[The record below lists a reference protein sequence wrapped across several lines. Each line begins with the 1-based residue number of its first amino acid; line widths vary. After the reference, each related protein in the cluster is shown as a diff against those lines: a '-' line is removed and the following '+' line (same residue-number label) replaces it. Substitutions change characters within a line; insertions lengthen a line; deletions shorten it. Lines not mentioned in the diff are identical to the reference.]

1 MALIIFFAFFYTAVV
16 FNPKE
21 TADNLRK
28 YGGFLPGIRPGEKT
42 AEYIDY
48 VLTRITVVGALYL
61 AAVCVLPEFLIS
73 YAAVPFYF
81 GGTSLLIAVSVTMDT
96 VSQVQSH
103 LLGAPV
109 RRPDQE
115 GEAQRRNVEGPQMN
129 LILLGPPGA
138 GKGTQAEAITEKRG
152 LVQLS
157 TGEMLRQAVKAGTP
171 IGQEASAIMEA
182 GGLVPDE
189 IVIKIIAERIAAPD
203 CAKGFILD
211 GFPRTLKQAAAL
223 DELLASTG
231 KQHRRRHR
239 AQGGRRRP
247 HRPHLGA
254 LHVRQ
259 LRGELPRHQLQA
271 QGAGGLR
278 PLRIAGL
285 RAPLRRQRRDGQEPA
300 DGLLPGDGAPDRVLL
315 CQG

>member
-61 AAVCVLPEFLIS
+61 AAVCVLPEILIS

-96 VSQVQSH
+96 VAQVQSH
-103 LLGAPV
+103 LLAH
-109 RRPDQE
+109 QYE
-115 GEAQRRNVEGPQMN
+115 GLIKKAKLEGRNEGTQMN

-138 GKGTQAEAITEKRG
+138 GKGTQAEAISQKRG

-157 TGEMLRQAVKAGTP
+157 TGEMLRRAVKAGTP
-171 IGQEASAIMEA
+171 IGREAGTIMEA
-182 GGLVPDE
+182 GGLVPDD
-189 IVIKIIAERIAAPD
+189 IVIKIIAERIAQPD

-223 DELLASTG
+223 DELLTSQRPAD
-231 KQHRRRHR
+231 RRRHR
-239 AQGGRRRP
+239 AEGRTTPPLSTASRAATCAPTAAPATTTPRASRRCRASATSAVRRTSCGVRTTTRRRSRTGSWPTTGRRR
-247 HRPHLGA
+247 R
-254 LHVRQ
+254 
-259 LRGELPRHQLQA
+259 
-271 QGAGGLR
+271 
-278 PLRIAGL
+278 
-285 RAPLRRQRRDGQEPA
+285 
-300 DGLLPGDGAPDRVLL
+300 
-315 CQG
+315 